1 MSTLTV
7 KELSHPAGQVI
18 KISAGKTLD
27 LKSQGSVTMP
37 TGSVLQVVSNNH
49 TQGAHVSSSSTSY
62 VALGS
67 AFELSITPKFSNSL
81 IICEVDNGM
90 VYTINDIAVIAVITK
105 GGAVTNSSSY
115 SYYNRNR
122 AGQHYSSLHMCASSV
137 AGSTSA
143 ITYGMSYKIDGSG
156 TCYGYHGGSAYHIKL
171 TEIAQ

>member
-1 MSTLTV
+1 MSTLV
-7 KELSHPAGQVI
+7 IKELSAPSGEVI
-18 KISAGKTLD
+18 KVAAGKTLD
-27 LKSQGSVTMP
+27 LNAQGTTKMP
-37 TGSVLQVVSNNH
+37 AGSVLQTLANNY
-49 TQGAHVSSSSTSY
+49 TQGAHISSSSTSY

-81 IICEVDNGM
+81 IICEIDNGM
-90 VYTINDIAVIAVITK
+90 VYTLNDLAVISVITK
-105 GGAVTNSSSY
+105 GGVATNSTSY

-122 AGQHYSSLHMCASSV
+122 AGHHYSSLHMCASSV

-156 TCYGYHGGSAYHIKL
+156 TCYGYHGASAYHIKL